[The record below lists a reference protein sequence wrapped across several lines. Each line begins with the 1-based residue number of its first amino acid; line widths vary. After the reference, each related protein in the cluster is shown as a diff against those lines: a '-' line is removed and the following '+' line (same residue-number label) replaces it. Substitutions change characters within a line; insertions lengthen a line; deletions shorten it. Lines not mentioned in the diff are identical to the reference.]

1 MILTF
6 EKDACRC
13 LSKAIDTIF
22 CALVIYLGSM
32 SVLYC
37 RLDVKTLAVL
47 YCRFDVKT
55 LAVLYCR
62 LDVRTLAVLY
72 WRMKWRMKLWDTES
86 KR

>member
-13 LSKAIDTIF
+13 RLSKAIDTIF

-47 YCRFDVKT
+47 YCR
-55 LAVLYCR
+55 